1 MIQVEEVSHKYND
14 RYSVEEEEVNE
25 TDLVGDTVIIY
36 EGGIKD
42 VLQNKEII

>member
-25 TDLVGDTVIIY
+25 TDPDEKYDRTHIFNEIY
-36 EGGIKD
+36 RF
-42 VLQNKEII
+42 VA